1 MANNKRTIYLGLD
14 YSQFT
19 GGVTEVNRKMGLL
32 DAEFKLAQQQA
43 KNYGNETDQLGL
55 KQEYLTQKI
64 ALQNQKV
71 EEAKKAYDAA
81 MSSNKASQKEIDEL
95 DKRLLKERTTLEQ
108 LNGQL
113 EDNKK
118 ETDKATGASKSF
130 GDEIRGVAS
139 SLGLNISPALEKLAK
154 KFDGVSAAVGNAVL
168 AIGAMVTGLIKCTKA
183 AAENADE
190 LLTLSKTTGMTT
202 DELQKL
208 QYASNFVDV
217 EFNTMTS
224 SMTKLEQA
232 MIKTKDGS
240 KDTGEAFKKL
250 HIKVTDSRGALKDQN
265 EVFMQVIDSLG
276 KVKNETERDAIA
288 MQLFGKSAKELNPLI
303 EAGSK
308 GLNELYAEAEKL
320 GIVMGEEDLQA
331 LGNLQDAF
339 DRFDATTTALKNNLG
354 LTLLPILTALFEA
367 ISSIPEPVLRTL
379 VILASMV
386 TTIVL
391 IVKAIK
397 SMTDTGKAI
406 VNFFKNFDTSTL
418 KTTAIILGVVA
429 ALIALA
435 AIIAVI
441 MGKSDELNQT
451 MTNIGNTTKGVSNS
465 VTDAQQ
471 NYTKTQS
478 KYYHVGR
485 NASGTDNWQGGR
497 TWVGEE
503 GPEIVDLPKGSK
515 IMSNKQS
522 AQMVGAGTQNYY
534 ITIDAKNV
542 QDFQRVVEMAN
553 SMQMATRRI

>member
-1 MANNKRTIYLGLD
+1 MAR
-14 YSQFT
+14 
-19 GGVTEVNRKMGLL
+19 
-32 DAEFKLAQQQA
+32 AQR
-43 KNYGNETDQLGL
+43 
-55 KQEYLTQKI
+55 I
-64 ALQNQKV
+64 
-71 EEAKKAYDAA
+71 
-81 MSSNKASQKEIDEL
+81 
-95 DKRLLKERTTLEQ
+95 
-108 LNGQL
+108 
-113 EDNKK
+113 
-118 ETDKATGASKSF
+118 
-130 GDEIRGVAS
+130 
-139 SLGLNISPALEKLAK
+139 
-154 KFDGVSAAVGNAVL
+154 
-168 AIGAMVTGLIKCTKA
+168 
-183 AAENADE
+183 
-190 LLTLSKTTGMTT
+190 
-202 DELQKL
+202 
-208 QYASNFVDV
+208 
-217 EFNTMTS
+217 
-224 SMTKLEQA
+224 
-232 MIKTKDGS
+232 
-240 KDTGEAFKKL
+240 
-250 HIKVTDSRGALKDQN
+250 
-265 EVFMQVIDSLG
+265 
-276 KVKNETERDAIA
+276 
-288 MQLFGKSAKELNPLI
+288 
-303 EAGSK
+303 
-308 GLNELYAEAEKL
+308 
-320 GIVMGEEDLQA
+320 
-331 LGNLQDAF
+331 GNLQDAF

-451 MTNIGNTTKGVSNS
+451 MTSIGNTTKGVSNS
-465 VTDAQQ
+465 VTGATE

-478 KYYHVGR
+478 KYYNVGR
-485 NASGTDNWQGGR
+485 NASGTDNWKGGR

-503 GPEIVDLPKGSK
+503 GPEIVDLPQGSK